1 MCIVLYLYDAETK
14 EELCVMCGTVTPTH
28 VGENV
33 EFADRFSE
41 EAKYIVTSCDEPIE
55 IGKGLLTQKA
65 YIRRLGNRDVQ
76 IDSLDKA
83 MDYIKKANDA
93 IHEECAVLCKG
104 KSTNESNEV
113 FNRLYRQKCD
123 SLHNAMKE
131 VAGLCYL
138 LKTDEGGKSDKKGMA
153 VI

>member
-14 EELCVMCGTVTPTH
+14 EELCVMCGTDTPTH
-28 VGENV
+28 VGEKV
-33 EFADRFSE
+33 EFADRFNE

-93 IHEECAVLCKG
+93 IHEECAVLCKD
-104 KSTNESNEV
+104 KSTSESNEV

-123 SLHNAMKE
+123 SLYNAMKE
-131 VAGLCYL
+131 VAGLYYL
-138 LKTDEGGKSDKKGMA
+138 LKTDEGGK
-153 VI
+153 